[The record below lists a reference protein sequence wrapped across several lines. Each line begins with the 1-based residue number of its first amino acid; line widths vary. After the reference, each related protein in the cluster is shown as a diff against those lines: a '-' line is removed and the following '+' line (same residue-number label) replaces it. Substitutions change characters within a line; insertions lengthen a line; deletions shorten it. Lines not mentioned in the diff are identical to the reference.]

1 MQSDM
6 AYQLVRVLSAVGKP
20 TGPAAHINAARA
32 ASAAVAA
39 SSPASSVSAV
49 EWAASQA
56 AGH

>member
-6 AYQLVRVLSAVGKP
+6 AYQLVRVLAAVGKP
-20 TGPAAHINAARA
+20 TGPAAQAQAARA

-39 SSPASSVSAV
+39 SAPSSVSAV

-56 AGH
+56 GR